1 MGQPVICHSL
11 LSSSSPFSLESVGYT
26 QNKENTVS
34 APLRLPSREAS
45 RWLLMF
51 EVQMQNGLLLA
62 SLASNGSD
70 IAIDKKKMVIPM
82 LYGPRR
88 KRCRRRAKHCKFGEG
103 VNVVSSSSSGW
114 PNAQSTLTCAVARPE
129 GDETLETGFMLLHS
143 SATRLN
149 NNSSCIRGRL
159 TTHFSTSTVL
169 T

>member
-11 LSSSSPFSLESVGYT
+11 LSSSPPFALESVGYT

-70 IAIDKKKMVIPM
+70 IAIDKKKN
-82 LYGPRR
+82 GD
-88 KRCRRRAKHCKFGEG
+88 
-103 VNVVSSSSSGW
+103 
-114 PNAQSTLTCAVARPE
+114 PNALWTKKKKV
-129 GDETLETGFMLLHS
+129 
-143 SATRLN
+143 
-149 NNSSCIRGRL
+149 
-159 TTHFSTSTVL
+159 
-169 T
+169 